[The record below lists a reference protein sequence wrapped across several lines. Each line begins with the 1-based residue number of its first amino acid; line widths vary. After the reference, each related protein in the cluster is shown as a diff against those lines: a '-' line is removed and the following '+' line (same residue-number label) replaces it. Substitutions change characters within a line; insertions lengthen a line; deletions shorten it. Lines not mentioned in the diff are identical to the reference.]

1 MDHNIYAEQIVKRE
15 KDSKTAL
22 AQGMIIALAVMFLL
36 VLVLLPP
43 LMPTLPAFAVGIAVL
58 VVFLVRRVNVEYEYA
73 ITGSKLDVDVIR
85 GKSSR
90 KRMLSVEVRSFD
102 ILAPVESAEQI
113 KELKKTAQSVFK
125 AVSGDKAEGCWYAMF
140 SSGDTGRTIL
150 VFQPNQRVMDIMLR
164 YVSPLNV
171 KKA

>member
-43 LMPTLPAFAVGIAVL
+43 LMPTLPAFAVVIAVL

-73 ITGSKLDVDVIR
+73 
-85 GKSSR
+85 R

-102 ILAPVESAEQI
+102 ILAPVESADQI

-140 SSGDTGRTIL
+140 SSGDTGRTLL